1 MISPGS
7 LLEILYKEMKV
18 KSWGNHNT
26 FKKWIKRLDGFYLS
40 EI

>member
-26 FKKWIKRLDGFYLS
+26 QKWIKRLDGFYLS

>member
-26 FKKWIKRLDGFYLS
+26 QKMDQKIRWVLFI
-40 EI
+40 